1 MNRLSSH
8 TGRRVSLST
17 LPLLHPIKNPNPIS
31 QSLTQPHKFFSHFS
45 PKPLLNS
52 PKTQFDPSPTRTH
65 LTTITDLLRD
75 PNISPGKPLETA
87 LEQTGIKLTHSLF
100 LEIFEHFD
108 SSPKPLLTLF
118 RWAER
123 QNERKLPLSVFNSMV
138 NVLGKARDFES
149 IWTLILERNEGDEKP
164 DFDTFAILIRRYARA
179 GMFLPLTRAYEYASS
194 LELVSHSKSEV
205 TLFEILLDSL
215 CKEGHIKEASDHFDR
230 KRELNPAWVPT
241 TRVYNILLNGWFR
254 SRKLKKAEKLWAMMK
269 KENIPP
275 TVVTYGTLIEG
286 YCRMRRV
293 NIAIDLVDEMQ
304 KKRIE
309 PNAIVYNPI
318 IDALGEEGR
327 FKEALGM
334 MERLTV
340 LESGPTISTYNSLV
354 KGFCKAGDLA
364 GASKILKMMI
374 SRGCVPTSTTYN
386 YFFRHFTKFG
396 KVEEGLNLYTKM
408 TESGYIPD
416 RLTYNLLVKMLCE
429 EERLDLALQ
438 VTKEM
443 RAAGCDFELATCT
456 MLVHL
461 MSKLHRFEDAFGLFK
476 DMIRRG
482 VVPQYLTYQRLYDQL
497 QKEGMTD
504 MSKKLSDMMASA
516 PHSKKLPNTYTG
528 TRDSSEDRQTYTIQ
542 KAEEMCK
549 ILKTSK
555 NSGNIM
561 RQRSSVKDY
570 VSHAK
575 RLIDDISKRV
585 D

>member
-1 MNRLSSH
+1 MTRRRISLLTLSLSQPLKTPQILSSH
-8 TGRRVSLST
+8 FST
-17 LPLLHPIKNPNPIS
+17 KPPLNPPQTPLTQNPNP
-31 QSLTQPHKFFSHFS
+31 
-45 PKPLLNS
+45 
-52 PKTQFDPSPTRTH
+52 KTNF
-65 LTTITDLLRD
+65 TTITDLLAN
-75 PNISPGKPLETA
+75 PNIPPGKPLETA

-108 SSPKPLLTLF
+108 SSPKPLFALF

-123 QNERKLPLSVFNSMV
+123 TSGGEFPLTVFNSMV
-138 NVLGKARDFES
+138 NVLGKARDFDS
-149 IWTLILERNEGDEKP
+149 IWSLILERNGGVEKP

-179 GMFLPLTRAYEYASS
+179 GMLLPLMRTYEYATN
-194 LELVSHSKSEV
+194 LESVSHSKSDV
-205 TLFEILLDSL
+205 SLFEILLDSL
-215 CKEGHIKEASDHFDR
+215 CKEGHVREASDQFDR
-230 KRELNPAWVPT
+230 KRELDPSWLPT

-254 SRKLKKAEKLWAMMK
+254 SRKLKKAEKLWCMMK
-269 KENIPP
+269 KMNIPP

-293 NIAIDLVDEMQ
+293 DIAIDLVDEMQ
-304 KKRIE
+304 RKQIE

-327 FKEALGM
+327 FKEASGM

-374 SRGCVPTSTTYN
+374 SRDCVPTSTTYN
-386 YFFRHFTKFG
+386 YLFRHFSKFG
-396 KVEEGLNLYTKM
+396 KIEEGLNLYTKM
-408 TESGYIPD
+408 IESGYIPD

-443 RAAGCDFELATCT
+443 RAGGCDFELATCT

-461 MSKLHRFEDAFGLFK
+461 MCKLRRFEDAFGLFK

-482 VVPQYLTYQRLYDQL
+482 IVPQFLTYQRLYDQL

-504 MSKKLSDMMASA
+504 MSKNLSDMMASA
-516 PHSKKLPNTYTG
+516 PHSKKLPNTYMG
-528 TRDSSEDRQTYTIQ
+528 DRELSDERQISTIQ
-542 KAEEMCK
+542 KAKVMCK
-549 ILKTSK
+549 ILKNPRDTMK
-555 NSGNIM
+555 
-561 RQRSSVKDY
+561 QRSSVKDY

-575 RLIDDISKRV
+575 LLIDDISKRV